1 MIAQLEQHRDEV
13 ADLCRRFGVRR
24 LEVFGSASTDAF
36 REGESDFDFLV
47 EFESPEKPG
56 YADRYFGFKEELEA
70 FFGVPVDLVVERV
83 IHNEYFKA
91 SVDASRSLLYAG

>member
-1 MIAQLEQHRDEV
+1 MIAQLEQHREEI

-24 LEVFGSASTDAF
+24 LEVFGSASTGAF

-56 YADRYFGFKEELEA
+56 YADRYFGFKDALEA
-70 FFGVPVDLVVERV
+70 FFGVEVDLVVERV
-83 IHNEYFKA
+83 IQNQSFRA
-91 SVDASRSLLYAG
+91 SVDASRSLIFAG